1 MYIEF
6 NGQPRDGLVARTYA
20 GILGT
25 LAFLTAVAHGA
36 LHGGDAMS
44 IFWIAWC
51 CLLAFSAVGY
61 LVGWVAERTVEES
74 VNGTIS
80 KELAARQAARRN
92 ETATAG
98 TPGE

>member
-1 MYIEF
+1 M
-6 NGQPRDGLVARTYA
+6 ARTYA
-20 GILGT
+20 GILGP

-36 LHGGDAMS
+36 LHGGNAMS
-44 IFWIAWC
+44 VLWIAWC
-51 CLLAFSAVGY
+51 CLLTFSAVGY

-80 KELAARQAARRN
+80 QELAARQAARRN

-98 TPGE
+98 AAGE